1 MAQRRQDQE
10 LEVCKIS
17 FVQTFR
23 NRKTDCPIF
32 CIFTVLYLLKINPHI
47 LFAVGLL
54 SAIYVARA
62 QTVSQFDW
70 NGNTPTLAVVG
81 PNASSIGA
89 SAVTSTGG
97 VGGTKGLNPG
107 APTANDINMNI
118 PNTGGVFDVANIDV
132 SIDYRRNESTA
143 NMLRRGTF
151 SFHPGS
157 TAGSF
162 QVTFRVN
169 NGSGG
174 TTVTST
180 VTSIPQDATFR
191 NYRFTYD
198 NCTGVGTAYVNNVVV
213 WSSPTP
219 TANQNLYW
227 VGDGNVV
234 IGQDMDGA
242 NNNIPNLDNFVWK
255 TYTCSTLPIELSSF
269 SGNSEGTRNFLK
281 WTTATEKN
289 NDFFTVERSVDGDSW
304 VDVATVYGSG
314 NSTTR
319 KTYSTYDNHP
329 EKTVNY
335 YRLRQTDFDGSEKKY
350 SIITIDN
357 TEKSTGTDLLRFTD
371 LLGRQVD
378 PDCEGVIFIHYPD
391 GQVIKKINQ

>member
-1 MAQRRQDQE
+1 MQPR
-10 LEVCKIS
+10 L
-17 FVQTFR
+17 F
-23 NRKTDCPIF
+23 
-32 CIFTVLYLLKINPHI
+32 I
-47 LFAVGLL
+47 LFLFIVNILLL
-54 SAIYVARA
+54 SA
-62 QTVSQFDW
+62 QTTMSHFDW

-107 APTANDINMNI
+107 AATANDINMNI
-118 PNTGGVFDVANIDV
+118 PNTGGVFDVASIDV
-132 SIDYRRNESTA
+132 SIDYRRNESQA
-143 NMLRRGTF
+143 SMLRRGAF
-151 SFHPGS
+151 SFHPGT
-157 TAGSF
+157 TAANF

-169 NGSGG
+169 NGSGA

-180 VTSIPQDATFR
+180 VTNIPQDVTFR

-198 NCTGVGTAYVNNVVV
+198 NCSGVGTAYVNNVVV

-242 NNNIPNLDNFVWK
+242 NNNIPNLDNFIWK
-255 TYTCSTLPIELSSF
+255 TYACAVLPIELVQF
-269 SGNSEGTRNFLK
+269 SGINEGEKNLLK
-281 WTTATEKN
+281 WATATERN
-289 NDFFTVERSVDGDSW
+289 NNFFTIERSTDGDTW
-304 VDVATVYGSG
+304 VDVATEYGSG
-314 NSTTR
+314 NSSSL
-319 KTYSTYDNHP
+319 KSYSTYDPSP

-335 YRLRQTDFDGSEKKY
+335 YRLRQTDFDGQEKKY

-357 TEKSTGTDLLRFTD
+357 SGKPGERLLKFTD
-371 LLGRQVD
+371 LLGRD
-378 PDCEGVIFIHYPD
+378 IGPDSEGVIFIHYPD
-391 GQVIKKINQ
+391 GSVIKKINQ

>member
-1 MAQRRQDQE
+1 MQ
-10 LEVCKIS
+10 
-17 FVQTFR
+17 
-23 NRKTDCPIF
+23 NRFSIF
-32 CIFTVLYLLKINPHI
+32 I
-47 LFAVGLL
+47 LFIVHGLL
-54 SAIYVARA
+54 LRA
-62 QTVSQFDW
+62 QTVSQFNWDS
-70 NGNTPTLAVVG
+70 NPITTAVVG
-81 PNASSIGA
+81 PNATSAGATATSSP
-89 SAVTSTGG
+89 GG
-97 VGGTKGLNPG
+97 VGGTNGLNPG
-107 APTANDINMNI
+107 APSPASDINFNI

-143 NMLRRGTF
+143 NMLKRGAF

-180 VTSIPQDATFR
+180 VTAIPQDATFR
-191 NYRFTYD
+191 TYRFTYD

-242 NNNIPNLDNFVWK
+242 NNNVPNLDNFVWK
-255 TYTCSTLPIELSSF
+255 TYTCSVLPIELVHF
-269 SGNSEGTRNFLK
+269 SGNSEGSRNFLK
-281 WTTATEKN
+281 WSTATEKN
-289 NDFFTVERSVDGDSW
+289 NDFFTIERSTDGDSW
-304 VDVATVYGSG
+304 VDVTTVYGAG
-314 NSTTR
+314 NSTSL
-319 KTYSTYDNHP
+319 KTYNAYDNRP
-329 EKTVNY
+329 EKTLNY
-335 YRLRQTDFDGSEKKY
+335 YRLRQTDFDGSKKKY

-357 TEKSTGTDLLRFTD
+357 TEKNSGENLIKFTD
-371 LLGRQVD
+371 LLGRDVN
-378 PDCEGVIFIHYPD
+378 PGSEGVIFVRYPD
-391 GQVIKKINQ
+391 GHVVKKINQ